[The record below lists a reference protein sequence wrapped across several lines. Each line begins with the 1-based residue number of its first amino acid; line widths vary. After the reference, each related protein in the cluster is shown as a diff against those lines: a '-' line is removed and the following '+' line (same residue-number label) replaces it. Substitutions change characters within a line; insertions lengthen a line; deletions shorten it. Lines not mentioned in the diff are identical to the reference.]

1 MRKIYIAA
9 LAMTTLMMGA
19 CDIERLPYGS
29 YSAESIQQD
38 KAGALDILLNGCYA
52 QLRSATDVM
61 HRTGEYPGDNIM
73 KQNATTNNFS
83 QYMSY
88 QHTASNNHLPGVWK
102 NGYKIIAQASDIIK
116 MVEPGESAEV
126 DQKLGEAH
134 FMRGMMYFYLCRI
147 FGRPYYQSPETNLGV
162 PIVDIP
168 EKLDGVVLP
177 DRATVKEV
185 YAQVVADLR
194 KAEELMTIYR
204 SPIYASK
211 YSAQALLSKVYA
223 YMSGTYENPDRMYA
237 DSVYYY
243 ANQVIENGPFELLNR
258 ATFMTYNQM
267 TPDNKSQTETIFA
280 VKRRDAEIS
289 NYNPVIGSMYASI
302 QNKGW
307 GEIYASK
314 KLLDLLDEEGYN
326 DYANEKFIDARAAF
340 IHPQYRETNGQ
351 KTRAFRFVYELQNN
365 QGQFSGYGYQ
375 QPEIDERAGGKLF
388 AVYKDADGKITS
400 EYELTPVD
408 VDRHRYSISYNG
420 KEYIGVDDY
429 YVKLNNGYPQ
439 FYSYKCS
446 LEDGIPQLHSPI
458 VSRLAEM
465 YLLRAEASAKK
476 GDYESARK
484 DINTVRERAIP
495 GKGYVEGYV
504 TSANAKELIMKER
517 QLELA
522 YEADR
527 GFDVYR
533 VGETMVRRYPGFY
546 NTIWEIEPTSPL
558 VVQLIPQTEINAY
571 PGTLTQNPIQ

>member
-1 MRKIYIAA
+1 MKRLYIAA
-9 LAMTTLMMGA
+9 LAAVSLFMSG
-19 CDIERLPYGS
+19 CDIERLPYGY
-29 YSAESIQQD
+29 YSAETIEKD
-38 KAGALDILLNGCYA
+38 KAEAMDILLNGCYA

-88 QHTASNNHLPGVWK
+88 RHTAGNNHLPGVWN
-102 NGYKIIAQASDIIK
+102 NGYKIIAQASNLIK
-116 MVEPGESAEV
+116 MAEEGESPEV

-147 FGRPYYQSPETNLGV
+147 FGMPYYQSPERNLGV

-168 EKLDGVVLP
+168 ENLDGLVLP
-177 DRATVKEV
+177 DRSTVKEV
-185 YAQVVADLR
+185 YAQAVYDLR
-194 KAEELMTIYR
+194 QGEKLMTTYT

-223 YMSGTYENPDRMYA
+223 YMSGTYENPNLTYA
-237 DSVYYY
+237 DSSYYY
-243 ANQVIENGPFELLNR
+243 ANEVIKSQEFTLLTRNK
-258 ATFMTYNQM
+258 FMEYNEM
-267 TPDNKSQTETIFA
+267 TPDANDQTETIFA
-280 VKRRDAEIS
+280 VKRLDAEIS

-302 QNKGW
+302 EGKGW

-314 KLLDLLDEEGYN
+314 KYLDLLDETGYN
-326 DYANEKFIDARAAF
+326 DYVNRKFVDARAAF
-340 IHPQYRETNGQ
+340 LHPQYRVTNEEM
-351 KTRAFRFVYELQNN
+351 TRTFRFVYEIYNDKN
-365 QGQFSGYGYQ
+365 EHTGYGYQ
-375 QPEIDERAGGKLF
+375 QPAITEEDGVLT
-388 AVYKDADGKITS
+388 AVFSKTEKYP
-400 EYELTPVD
+400 LTPVD
-408 VDRHRYSISYNG
+408 AANHLYKIEYKG
-420 KEYIGVDDY
+420 KTYIGVDDY
-429 YVKLNNGYPQ
+429 YITLNNGYPI

-465 YLLRAEASAKK
+465 YLLCAEAAAKK
-476 GDYESARK
+476 GDYELAR
-484 DINTVRERAIP
+484 INLNVVRERALP
-495 GKGYVEGYV
+495 GEGYA
-504 TSANAKELIMKER
+504 TMDAGNAKTRIMKER

-533 VGETMVRRYPGFY
+533 VGDKMVRRYPGFY

-558 VVQLIPQTEINAY
+558 VVQLIPQSEINAY
-571 PGTLTQNPIQ
+571 PGTLTQNPIE